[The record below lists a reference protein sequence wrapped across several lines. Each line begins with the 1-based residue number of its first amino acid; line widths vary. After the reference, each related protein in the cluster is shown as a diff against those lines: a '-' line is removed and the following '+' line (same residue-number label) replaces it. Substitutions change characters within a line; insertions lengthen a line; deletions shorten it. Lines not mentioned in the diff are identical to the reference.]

1 LINHFTEQ
9 DDPVFSLLTVKSVR
23 QLFCVASIAVLTVQ
37 VSTPRPAFADGAW
50 GFDSVTPEDPSKGD
64 ANDEYHQVYRVMMG
78 MADAWNAHNLDAY
91 LECFWKSPDLLVI
104 VEGDQMKG
112 WTEINNTYR
121 KGYANPADMGTLLPE
136 RVQIQMISSDVALV
150 LDWWTLMLPKTVN
163 LRSPKVVGTS
173 TLVLKKL
180 PEGWRIV
187 ADHSSFVT
195 P

>member
-1 LINHFTEQ
+1 
-9 DDPVFSLLTVKSVR
+9 VKGFR
-23 QLFCVASIAVLTVQ
+23 QLFCVASIAAVSVLGTA
-37 VSTPRPAFADGAW
+37 RPAFAEGAW

-64 ANDEYHQVYRVMMG
+64 LNDEYHQVYRVMIG

-112 WTEINNTYR
+112 WAEVNNTYR
-121 KGYANPADMGTLLPE
+121 KGYANSADMGTLLPE
-136 RVQIQMISSDVALV
+136 RVQIQMISTDVALV
-150 LDWWTLMLPKTVN
+150 LDWWTLILPKTVH

-180 PEGWRIV
+180 AEGWRIV
-187 ADHSSFVT
+187 AVHSSFVT